1 MSLHDTPSA
10 PRSGSEPGP
19 EPEPAPRAP
28 PAAALGS
35 ALRLS
40 RATLPAFA
48 AEGVVYGAFAA
59 YVPQIK
65 AGLAAGDAEFS
76 VALLVSAAAAVG
88 AMLVAPGFADRA
100 GRHAMALAA
109 VLMAAAC
116 VLPMAAGTLMGFTL
130 LMALLGGTSGLL
142 DIVMNARVSV
152 IEGRARRSI
161 MNLNHAGFSAAYA
174 IAAILSGLARA
185 QGVGPLAVF
194 AVIALLLIAA
204 APLMTEREPPPAP
217 KPALDTAAAADLGSG
232 LGRSRLPVVLAGL
245 IVFAAFLAENATE
258 GWSALH
264 IERTLGGAAAEGA
277 LGPAMLGLTM
287 LVGRLSGQIAAARL
301 SESAVIRGGALLGA
315 LGALGAAL
323 APGPPLAYAGF
334 AVLGL
339 GISVIVPMAL
349 ALVGGRVAENARALA
364 ISRTAVIGYFGFFIG
379 PPMMGLVSEW
389 LGLRASFIGVALIV
403 MAIVPLAILLRR
415 V

>member
-1 MSLHDTPSA
+1 MNSQDIPGARAHIETPPTA
-10 PRSGSEPGP
+10 R
-19 EPEPAPRAP
+19 
-28 PAAALGS
+28 AALGR
-35 ALRLS
+35 AARLS

-48 AEGVVYGAFAA
+48 AEGIVYGAFAA

-100 GRHAMALAA
+100 GRHAMAAAA

-116 VLPMAAGTLMGFTL
+116 VLPMAAGTLLGFTL
-130 LMALLGGTSGLL
+130 LMALLGAASGLL

-152 IEGRARRSI
+152 IEGRTGRSI

-174 IAAILSGLARA
+174 LSALLSGLARA

-194 AVIALLLIAA
+194 ATIALVLVAI
-204 APLMTEREPPPAP
+204 APLMIERAGHAP
-217 KPALDTAAAADLGSG
+217 KSRATPSDAAGDGASAGTAIA
-232 LGRSRLPVVLAGL
+232 GRARRPVLLAGL

-277 LGPAMLGLTM
+277 MGPATLGLTM
-287 LVGRLSGQIAAARL
+287 LIGRLSGQIAAARL
-301 SESAVIRGGALLGA
+301 SESAVIRGGALLAA
-315 LGALGAAL
+315 LGALSAAL
-323 APGPPLAYAGF
+323 AATPPMAYAGF
-334 AVLGL
+334 AILGL
-339 GISVIVPMAL
+339 GVSVIVPMAL
-349 ALVGGRVAENARALA
+349 ALVGGRVAESARAQA
-364 ISRTAVIGYFGFFIG
+364 ISRTAAIGYFGFFIG
-379 PPMMGLVSEW
+379 PPLMGLVSEW
-389 LGLRASFIGVALIV
+389 SSLRASFGAVALILL
-403 MAIVPLAILLRR
+403 AIVPLTVWLRR